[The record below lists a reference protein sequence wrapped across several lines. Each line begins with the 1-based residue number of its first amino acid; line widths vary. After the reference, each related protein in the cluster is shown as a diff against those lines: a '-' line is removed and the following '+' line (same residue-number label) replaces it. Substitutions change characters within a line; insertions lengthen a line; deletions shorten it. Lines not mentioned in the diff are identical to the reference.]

1 LGTVAASRTEIAD
14 QLDNIQ
20 AMQKGIVSL
29 TDDEPQAVGIVVHY
43 LYHLDYPSIPMLV
56 EDKIDSNGNGRQYE
70 SDAHWQI
77 NGHNG
82 QMPDGPVTEVGY
94 GPKEDSAS
102 VETIDELRLTGLS
115 KKDKKRKKKKGSAKI
130 VTEELLIEPKD
141 LSFEEAEIYEEAPAE
156 EVVALPESLTTTHIV
171 THAKIYAL
179 SKKYGIEGLKAL
191 ALEKFEDEIQHSW
204 SGNEFL
210 QAAKVVYT
218 STVDDDDKEI
228 RNTVASTLYQH
239 PELLDRKET
248 QQIMKGSDLG
258 FDLLM
263 RVRSRGG
270 FGDGIGC

>member
-1 LGTVAASRTEIAD
+1 MLTK
-14 QLDNIQ
+14 LDNIQ
-20 AMQKGIVSL
+20 AVQRGIVSL
-29 TDDEPQAVGIVVHY
+29 ADDEPQAVGIVVHY

-56 EDKIDSNGNGRQYE
+56 EDKIDSNGNGRQYD

-77 NGHNG
+77 NGHNNG
-82 QMPDGPVTEVGY
+82 PMPDGPVTEVGY

-102 VETIDELRLTGLS
+102 VETVEELRLTGLS
-115 KKDKKRKKKKGSAKI
+115 KKDKKRKKRKGSAKI
-130 VTEELLIEPKD
+130 VTEELFAEPKD
-141 LSFEEAEIYEEAPAE
+141 FSVEEAEIYEEAPAE
-156 EVVALPESLTTTHIV
+156 ALTTSHIV

-191 ALEKFEDEIQHSW
+191 ALEKFEDEVQHSW

-218 STVDDDDKEI
+218 STVDDDDDKEI
-228 RNTVASTLYQH
+228 RNAVASTLYQH